1 MKRVLPGLGV
11 LLLVLA
17 GGWLWLSPIGAM
29 HTLKLSAQ
37 AGDREALA
45 QEVDFPAV
53 RQSLKDQLNAAVML
67 HGGDHSGGPGALGA
81 LFVAAIGDRVVDA
94 VISPDG
100 IGTLV
105 AAGRLHKPGQDDD
118 HGARA
123 HWVITRHG
131 LNRFAAQPVRGT
143 DDHPPTLVF
152 TRTGLSWRLT
162 DIVLP
167 VDTAK

>member
-1 MKRVLPGLGV
+1 MKRVLLGLGV

-17 GGWLWLSPIGAM
+17 GGWLWVSPLGAM
-29 HTLKLSAQ
+29 HALKLSAQ

-53 RQSLKDQLNAAVML
+53 RQSLKDQLNAAL
-67 HGGDHSGGPGALGA
+67 LRGGDHSGGLGAIGA

-100 IGTLV
+100 ISTLV
-105 AAGRLHKPGQDDD
+105 DAGKLRKPGQDDD
-118 HGARA
+118 HGTRA
-123 HWVITRHG
+123 HWVITRQV
-131 LNRFAAQPVRGT
+131 LNRFTAQPVRGT
-143 DDHPPTLVF
+143 DDRPPTLVF

-167 VDTAK
+167 MDAAK